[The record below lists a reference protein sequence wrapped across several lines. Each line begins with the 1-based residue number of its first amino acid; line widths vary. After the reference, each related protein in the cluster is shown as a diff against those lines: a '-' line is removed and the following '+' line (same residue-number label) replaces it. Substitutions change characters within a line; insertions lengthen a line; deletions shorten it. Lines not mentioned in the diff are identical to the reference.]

1 MLEFLLADAN
11 LPFTLALGLM
21 LGIALLEGL
30 GLLAGFDIS
39 RSLDDLLFDAE
50 FEVGTALA
58 WLHIGIVPMLML
70 LVVFLTAFGGM
81 GLVIQGL
88 ALRGLGHPLA
98 PTWASGLALLAS
110 VPILRIV
117 GSGLKKLLQDQTRA
131 VSQDAFVGTTG
142 TIVIGTAQAGQPAQA
157 RLQDEHGQSHYVM
170 VEPTTPAEVFET
182 GTEVLLVERQG
193 AVYQGVKFDV

>member
-11 LPFTLALGLM
+11 LPFTLTLGLM

-50 FEVGTALA
+50 FEVEMGESDLPGGLAPLA

-88 ALRGLGHPLA
+88 ALRGARASARSRVGLRLGPARL
-98 PTWASGLALLAS
+98 
-110 VPILRIV
+110 
-117 GSGLKKLLQDQTRA
+117 GSDPSHRGQRPQENSSRTTTRA

-142 TIVIGTAQAGQPAQA
+142 DHCHRDGSGRATRPGSTAG
-157 RLQDEHGQSHYVM
+157 
-170 VEPTTPAEVFET
+170 
-182 GTEVLLVERQG
+182 
-193 AVYQGVKFDV
+193 